1 MAPMAEVDG
10 RMVGTA
16 HADVGGITVDEVPA
30 GSARVKRLVYPP
42 GWRWSTD
49 MRTVSGTERCMH
61 AHVGYLAAGSIEVA
75 YADGCTERFDAPAF
89 VVIEPGHDGWV
100 AGDETAVLVQ
110 VDHGVDTV
118 ARFGLVGEH
127 RH

>member
-1 MAPMAEVDG
+1 
-10 RMVGTA
+10 MVGTA
-16 HADVGGITVDEVPA
+16 HTDVGGITVDEVPA
-30 GSARVKRLVYPP
+30 GSARLKRLVYPP

-49 MRTVSGTERCMH
+49 MRAVSRTERCMH
-61 AHVGYLAAGSIEVA
+61 AHVGYLAAGSIEVG

-100 AGDETAVLVQ
+100 VGDEPAVLVQ